1 VTQASERLYKARDG
15 RKPNKVHDG
24 YVIYD
29 EASARVTFLNPTAAA
44 VLELC
49 HGGAALEAITEAMRE
64 AFHLPEAPRSDVAAC
79 LESLLQ
85 LGLVEIVPQRSQ

>member
-1 VTQASERLYKARDG
+1 MTQASERLYKARDG
-15 RKPNKVHDG
+15 LNPNAVHDG

-49 HGGAALEAITEAMRE
+49 DGGADLDAIAEAIRE
-64 AFHLPEAPRSDVAAC
+64 AFDLPEPPRPDVAAC
-79 LESLLQ
+79 LESLVRQ
-85 LGLVEIVPQRSQ
+85 GLVEIVAQTSS